1 MERKKIMNAEKAA
14 YEIVCRLIDAG
25 YVESEPEGMEWWEHE
40 ISEIIKK
47 NFGIKK

>member
-1 MERKKIMNAEKAA
+1 MKRKKIMNAEKAA

-25 YVESEPEGMEWWEHE
+25 YVESEPEGMEWEHE
-40 ISEIIKK
+40 ISEIIEK